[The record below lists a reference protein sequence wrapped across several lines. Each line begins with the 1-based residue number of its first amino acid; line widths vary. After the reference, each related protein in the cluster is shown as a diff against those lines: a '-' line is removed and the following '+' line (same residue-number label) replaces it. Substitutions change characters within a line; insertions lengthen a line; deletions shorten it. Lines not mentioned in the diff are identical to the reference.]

1 MSTWCPHGV
10 TSILSIHI
18 NTICCW
24 NMTGH
29 DDESCFLQGSTV
41 GSYSGWFPCSSW
53 SACRTAVE
61 EMSGSSGPTIKYPVS
76 QRSFRMFQ
84 DLFHNN
90 KHCTICTFLT
100 SLHSL
105 HCAGKSPL
113 LNLQHLISLSCVQGY
128 AMSSG
133 TINHLEYSKSQPSSW
148 VKISQ
153 LWPASWWT
161 ILNKSYK
168 SKFD

>member
-1 MSTWCPHGV
+1 MNARIYRIHVVWCPHAV
-10 TSILSIHI
+10 TSISILSAVE
-18 NTICCW
+18 TVETW
-24 NMTGH
+24 QDMMMRYY
-29 DDESCFLQGSTV
+29 ESCFLQASTV

-90 KHCTICTFLT
+90 KHCTFLP
-100 SLHSL
+100 SLHWL

-113 LNLQHLISLSCVQGY
+113 LNLQHLINQPVLCPGARHVFWHHQSPGIFQKSTII
-128 AMSSG
+128 MSF
-133 TINHLEYSKSQPSSW
+133 Q
-148 VKISQ
+148 ISQ
-153 LWPASWWT
+153 LWPASF
-161 ILNKSYK
+161 SEQY
-168 SKFD
+168 